1 MAAPSGIVWGSTYGS
16 GSVQGR
22 LGIYTKI
29 TNTST
34 QTTVNVQV
42 WFWTKYGIE
51 DNNNTLYYDIGPNVT
66 SATTS
71 LGTKSLYHEVST
83 GSGWSTSNQT
93 KIIDNTY
100 TYTRG
105 TSASTYKIYVK
116 FDKLEYGGG
125 TVYTNGSFTVPK
137 LDSYTVSYNANGGT
151 GAPSSQTKYYGK
163 TLYLSSSKP
172 TRTGYDFLGWATT
185 SAGSA
190 AYQPGAAYTAN
201 ASATLYAVWRA
212 NTYTVTYNANG
223 GSGAPNSQTKTHGVT
238 LKLSND
244 IPSREF
250 HNFLGW
256 AISSA
261 TTEVS
266 YAAGADYT
274 GNASITLYAVWE
286 LAYIKPRIRNA
297 TVSRCTE
304 TGVITDE
311 GTYAAL
317 TFDWECDYDVESI
330 VFTISEAGTS
340 VGTPTVISATG
351 TSGSFS
357 QIVGDGNLDTETAYS
372 LEIVVVD
379 TIDDSSITLD
389 IPSQR
394 FPIDVLVGGT
404 GVAVGTSA
412 TLENTL
418 EVAYTL
424 KPTGN
429 RYSSWSR
436 GVANQAGYVKMAHI
450 TIIGTNAN
458 WPITFVFTSRKMLSP
473 MTVHVTFDSA
483 STNDPELNEIRYEG
497 SNYGAFLVKHSESKW
512 DLYVTKSSAS
522 DTITLQD
529 WWMSS
534 AMETRATV
542 DFPGTL
548 DSQLPNP
555 YYRATPLIPRN
566 ILDSFFPVGY
576 VLILYSHA
584 DPNTMYPGTT
594 WERITNSFL
603 WATDENGD
611 IGITGGEK
619 THTLTAAEMPRHS
632 HGNVVAHEASG
643 TTSLLRQ
650 AIIYRNQGV
659 NTNWQGLITTE
670 ETGSGAAHN
679 NMPPYIQVSVWR
691 RTS

>member
-1 MAAPSGIVWGSTYGS
+1 MAEYEVWGGRSSQS
-16 GSVQGR
+16 GYEGHEGE
-22 LGIYTKI
+22 LGILYTV
-29 TNTST
+29 TST
-34 QTTVNVQV
+34 DTKTTVEVNVYL
-42 WFWTKYGIE
+42 WTLHGVNDE
-51 DNNNTLYYDIGPNVT
+51 NNRFYYDIGTNV
-66 SATTS
+66 SAAVTDKGKQS
-71 LGTKSLYHEVST
+71 IYIEGKGNWNVQNRQRLL
-83 GSGWSTSNQT
+83 NQ
-93 KIIDNTY
+93 TY
-100 TYTRG
+100 TYDRG
-105 TSASTYKIYVK
+105 VSDVTYNIYA
-116 FDKLEYGGG
+116 KLTGIEYGGG
-125 TVYTNGSFTVPK
+125 TTTVNTSFVVPK
-137 LDSYTVSYNANGGT
+137 LASYVVSYNNNGGT
-151 GAPSSQTKYYGK
+151 GSPSSQTKYYGK
-163 TLYLSSSKP
+163 NITLSNVKP
-172 TRTGYDFLGWATT
+172 TRSGYSFQGWAT
-185 SAGSA
+185 SSSGSVV
-190 AYQPGAAYTAN
+190 YQPGATYSAN
-201 ASATLYAVWRA
+201 ASVTLYAKWVA

-223 GSGAPNSQTKTHGVT
+223 GTNAPAAQTKTHDVA
-238 LKLSND
+238 LKLTSAV
-244 IPSREF
+244 PSREF

-256 AISSA
+256 SISQASD
-261 TTEVS
+261 EVS
-266 YAAGADYT
+266 YPSGGSYT
-274 GNASITLYAVWE
+274 SNSSVTLYAVWE
-286 LAYIKPRIRNA
+286 LAYLKPRITNA
-297 TVSRCTE
+297 IVSRCTSE
-304 TGVITDE
+304 GVITDE

-317 TFDWECDYDVESI
+317 SFDWECDYDVESI
-330 VFTISEAGTS
+330 VFTISEVGTS
-340 VGTPTVISATG
+340 VGTPTVISVTG

-412 TLENTL
+412 TLENTM
-418 EVAYTL
+418 EIAYTL

-436 GVANQAGYVKMAHI
+436 GVANQAGYIKMAHI

-473 MTVHVTFDSA
+473 MTIHVTFDSA

-584 DPNTMYPGTT
+584 DPNNMYPGTT

-603 WATDENGD
+603 WACDETGD

-619 THTLTAAEMPRHS
+619 THTLTVNEMPVHK
-632 HGNVVAHEASG
+632 HGNYVAHEPSG
-643 TTSLLRQ
+643 DVTLTAARMM
-650 AIIYRNQGV
+650 YRNYGV
-659 NTNWQGLITTE
+659 KTNWEGWIHTE
-670 ETGSGAAHN
+670 ETGGGAAHN
-679 NMPPYIQVSVWR
+679 NMPPYIQVSVWH
-691 RTS
+691 RTA